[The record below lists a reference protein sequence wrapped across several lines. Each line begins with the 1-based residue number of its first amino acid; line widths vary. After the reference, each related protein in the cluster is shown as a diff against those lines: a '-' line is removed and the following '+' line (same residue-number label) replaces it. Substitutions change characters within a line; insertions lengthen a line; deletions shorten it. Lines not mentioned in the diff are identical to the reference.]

1 LKIKFSYQG
10 IRNDFT
16 FIADVRKLIVVI
28 IKEEEKK
35 LGEINIV
42 FTSNSKILEINKYY
56 LQHSYYTDVITFNN
70 NKRDLICGDI
80 YISVDQ
86 VIINAKKY
94 NTEKYQELI
103 RVIIHG
109 VLHLIGYSDKVCSE
123 RINMRRKEDIYLC
136 KLKRNLIEKTGLK
149 L

>member
-10 IRNDFT
+10 IKNEFT

-28 IKEEEKK
+28 ISEEKKK
-35 LGEINIV
+35 LGEINVV
-42 FTSNSKILEINKYY
+42 FTSNSKILEINRYY

-70 NKRDLICGDI
+70 NKRELICGDI

-86 VIINAKKY
+86 VIINANRY
-94 NTEKYQELI
+94 NTEKYTELI

-109 VLHLIGYSDKVCSE
+109 VLHLIGYDDKVGNE

-136 KLKRNLIEKTGLK
+136 KLKRNLIEKTGL
-149 L
+149 

>member
-10 IRNDFT
+10 IKNEFT
-16 FIADVRKLIVVI
+16 FIADVRKLIVVL
-28 IKEEEKK
+28 IKEEKKK

-56 LQHSYYTDVITFNN
+56 LKHSYYTDVITFNN
-70 NKRDLICGDI
+70 NKRDIIYGDI

-94 NTEKYQELI
+94 NTEIYNELT

-109 VLHLIGYSDKVCSE
+109 VLHLIG
-123 RINMRRKEDIYLC
+123 
-136 KLKRNLIEKTGLK
+136 
-149 L
+149 